1 MERTF
6 LSPFSYYLETHDEIV
21 GWMEHM
27 IKRISSVFLIVFGL
41 FAFISNGVSA
51 PGEPLLIP
59 LLTKAPK
66 IDGVLDNPVWEE
78 EALKFEEFFQLS
90 PKEGGPPTEKTVLY
104 MGYDK
109 KNLYVAVKCFDSQ
122 PNRIRA
128 SITNRDQCI
137 EDDWVVVFLDT
148 FNEKR
153 RALSFLSNP
162 LGVQMDC
169 IRIEE
174 GGSDNMDFSWDAAF
188 TSGGRIDED
197 GYTVE
202 MSIPFKSL
210 RFPDEE
216 KKIWSV
222 VLGRNIARTGEIVM
236 WPTFTRKIPGLLS
249 QGGEIVLTEA
259 VEKGN
264 NFEIMPV
271 ATSLKVKGE
280 KLNFDPGINLKWG
293 ITSNATLDLTVN
305 PDFSHIE
312 ADAPQ
317 IDVNRRFALYYQEK
331 RPFFLEGMEIFR
343 FPQINMV
350 YTRRINDPIVGGKL
364 TGKIGRFTYGVLTA
378 LDTSPTESLWDVSNG
393 GGANTDNAF
402 FNIFRIKADVLKES
416 YIGFCLTDRQV
427 NGSYNRVAGI
437 DGQLK
442 FKNKFF
448 FNFQALAS
456 KTKLMDTETD
466 IVPALYGEFFYY
478 SKHWGAGIFSQAMH
492 PDFEASS
499 GYVNRI
505 DYKSYGAFTFAS
517 IYPEKKYLNQI
528 QFNLNAGRRY
538 FFSENLLQDEW
549 LRGDVNFRFNEF
561 SQLQLQFQ
569 TDMERYAGIDF
580 NKNSFELQGQFMFL
594 KWLTAVI
601 VYETGGSI
609 YYDPDD
615 PFLGHNNT
623 YALILGLKPSKR
635 LRLDLEYIKQ
645 TFFEDSG
652 GDLLYDYNV
661 LRTRTTY
668 QLSKTLSV
676 RGIVD
681 YNHFDEQIYGSFL
694 ISWILRPGTVFFLGV
709 DNNFLKNEFGH
720 FGQTD
725 YSVFVKFSYWW
736 RI

>member
-1 MERTF
+1 
-6 LSPFSYYLETHDEIV
+6 
-21 GWMEHM
+21 M
-27 IKRISSVFLIVFGL
+27 IKNISFFLCLIFGLIVFTSYG
-41 FAFISNGVSA
+41 FSVSE
-51 PGEPLLIP
+51 EPILIP
-59 LLTKAPK
+59 MFSKAPK
-66 IDGVLDNPVWEE
+66 IDGILDNPMWEE
-78 EALKFEEFFQLS
+78 DAYKFEQFFQLS
-90 PKEGGPPTEKTVLY
+90 PKEGAPPTKKTIMY

-109 KNLYVAVKCFDSQ
+109 KNLYMAIKCYDSE
-122 PNRIRA
+122 PDKIRA

-137 EDDWVVVFLDT
+137 EDDWIAVFLDT

-169 IRIEE
+169 IRMEE
-174 GGSDNMDFSWDAAF
+174 GGNDNMDFSWDVAF
-188 TSGGRIDED
+188 SSAGKIDED

-202 MSIPFKSL
+202 LAIPFKSL
-210 RFPDEE
+210 RFPDDE
-216 KKIWSV
+216 KKVWSV
-222 VLGRNIARTGEIVM
+222 VLGRSIARSGEIVT
-236 WPTFTRKIPGLLS
+236 WPTFTRDIPGLLA
-249 QGGEIVLTEA
+249 QGGEIMLTEA
-259 VEKGN
+259 VERGK
-264 NFEIMPV
+264 NFELMPV
-271 ATSLKVKGE
+271 ATSLKTKGE
-280 KLNFDPGINLKWG
+280 TLNFDPGINFKWG
-293 ITSNATLDLTVN
+293 ITSNSTMDLTVN

-317 IDVNRRFALYYQEK
+317 IDVNQRFALFYEEK

-350 YTRRINDPIVGGKL
+350 YTRRINDPIAGGKL

-393 GGANTDNAF
+393 GGAKSDNAL

-416 YIGFCLTDRQV
+416 YIGFVLTDRQIA
-427 NGSYNRVAGI
+427 GSYNRVAGI

-442 FKNKFF
+442 FNNKFF

-456 KTKLMDTETD
+456 KTKLSDEETD

-478 SKHWGAGIFSQAMH
+478 SKYWGGGIFGQAMH
-492 PDFEASS
+492 PEFEASS
-499 GYVNRI
+499 GYVNRV

-517 IYPEKKYLNQI
+517 IYPEKKYLSQI
-528 QFNLNAGRRY
+528 QLNLNTGRRF
-538 FFSENLLQDEW
+538 FFSKNLLQDEW
-549 LRGDVNFRFNEF
+549 LKGDLNFRFNEF
-561 SQLQLQFQ
+561 SQLRLEFQ
-569 TDMERYAGIDF
+569 TDMERFAGVNF
-580 NKNSFELQGQFMFL
+580 NKNSFEIQGQFMFL
-594 KWLTAVI
+594 KWLTSVI
-601 VYETGGSI
+601 VFETGGSI

-635 LRLDLEYIKQ
+635 LRLDLQYIKQ
-645 TFFEDSG
+645 TFLEERG
-652 GDLLYDYNV
+652 GDILYDYNV

-694 ISWILRPGTVFFLGV
+694 FSWILRPGTVFFLGV
-709 DNNFLKNEFGH
+709 DNNLLKNEFGN

>member
-1 MERTF
+1 
-6 LSPFSYYLETHDEIV
+6 
-21 GWMEHM
+21 MEHM
-27 IKRISSVFLIVFGL
+27 IKHIFAIFLIVFGL
-41 FAFISNGVSA
+41 FVLASIGVAA
-51 PGEPLLIP
+51 PDEPLIIP
-59 LLTKAPK
+59 LFSKAPK
-66 IDGVLDNPVWEE
+66 IDGILDSPLWEE
-78 EALKFEEFFQLS
+78 EALKFEQFFQLS
-90 PKEGGPPTEKTVLY
+90 PKEGGPPTEKTVMY
-104 MGYDK
+104 IGYDK
-109 KNLYVAVKCFDSQ
+109 KNLYVAVKCYDSK
-122 PNRIRA
+122 PEKIRA

-137 EDDWVVVFLDT
+137 EDDWVVIFLDT

-153 RALSFLSNP
+153 RALSFLANP

-174 GGSDNMDFSWDAAF
+174 GGNDNMDFSWDAVF
-188 TSGGRIDED
+188 SSDGKIDDE

-202 MSIPFKSL
+202 MAIPFKSL

-216 KKIWSV
+216 KKVWSV
-222 VLGRNIARTGEIVM
+222 VLGRNIARKGEIVM
-236 WPTFTRKIPGLLS
+236 WPTITRNIPGLLS
-249 QGGEIVLTEA
+249 QGGEIMLTED
-259 VEKGN
+259 VEKGK
-264 NFEIMPV
+264 NFELMPV
-271 ATSLKVKGE
+271 ATSLKIKGE
-280 KLNFDPGINLKWG
+280 GLSFDPGINFKWG

-312 ADAPQ
+312 ADAPK
-317 IDVNRRFALYYQEK
+317 IDVNQRFALFYEEK

-343 FPQINMV
+343 FPRINMV
-350 YTRRINDPIVGGKL
+350 YTRRINDPIAGGKL
-364 TGKIGRFTYGVLTA
+364 TGKIGRFTYGILTA

-393 GGANTDNAF
+393 GGAKTDNAL

-416 YIGFCLTDRQV
+416 YIGFCLADRQI

-448 FNFQALAS
+448 FNFQAVAS
-456 KTKLMDTETD
+456 KTKLTEDETD

-478 SKHWGAGIFSQAMH
+478 SKHWSAGIFSQAMH

-499 GYVNRI
+499 GYVNRV
-505 DYKSYGAFTFAS
+505 DFKSFGAFTSAS
-517 IYPEKKYLNQI
+517 IYPEKEYLNQI
-528 QFNLNAGRRY
+528 QFNLNAGRRF

-549 LRGDVNFRFNEF
+549 LRGNINFRFNEF
-561 SQLQLQFQ
+561 SQFRLQFQ
-569 TDMERYAGIDF
+569 TDMERYAGVNF
-580 NKNSFELQGQFMFL
+580 NKNSFELQGQFLFL
-594 KWLTAVI
+594 KWLTSVI
-601 VYETGGSI
+601 VFETGGRI

-615 PFLGHNNT
+615 PFLGYNNT

-635 LRLDLEYIKQ
+635 LRLDLQYIKQ
-645 TFFEDSG
+645 TFFEDRG
-652 GDLLYDYNV
+652 GDILYDYNV

-681 YNHFDEQIYGSFL
+681 YNHFDKQIYGSFL
-694 ISWILRPGTVFFLGV
+694 FSWILRPGTVFFLGV
-709 DNNFLKNEFGH
+709 DNDLLKDEFGH
-720 FGQTD
+720 FEQTD

>member
-1 MERTF
+1 MEG
-6 LSPFSYYLETHDEIV
+6 I
-21 GWMEHM
+21 M
-27 IKRISSVFLIVFGL
+27 IKRIFALFLIGVGL
-41 FAFISNGVSA
+41 FVFASNGVSA
-51 PGEPLLIP
+51 PEDPLLIP
-59 LLTKAPK
+59 LLSKAPK
-66 IDGVLDNPVWEE
+66 IDGILDISLWEE
-78 EALKFEEFFQLS
+78 EALKFEQFLQLS
-90 PKEGGPPTEKTVLY
+90 PKEGGLPSEKTVIY

-109 KNLYVAVKCFDSQ
+109 KNLYVGIKCYDSE
-122 PNRIRA
+122 PDKIRA

-137 EDDWVVVFLDT
+137 EDDWIVVFLDT

-153 RALSFLSNP
+153 RALSFLANP

-174 GGSDNMDFSWDAAF
+174 GGNDNMDFSWDVAF
-188 TSGGRIDED
+188 SSGGRIDDE

-202 MSIPFKSL
+202 LAIPFKSL

-216 KKIWSV
+216 IKVWSL

-236 WPTFTRKIPGLLS
+236 WPTFSRKIPGLLS
-249 QGGEIVLTEA
+249 QGGEIVLREA
-259 VEKGN
+259 VEKGK
-264 NFEIMPV
+264 NFELMPV
-271 ATSLKVKGE
+271 ATSLKIKGE
-280 KLNFDPGINLKWG
+280 KLSFDPGINFKWG

-505 DYKSYGAFTFAS
+505 DYKSYGAFTFAT
-517 IYPEKKYLNQI
+517 IYPEKRYLSQI
-528 QFNLNAGRRY
+528 QFNLNTGRRF

-549 LRGDVNFRFNEF
+549 LRGNINLRFNEF
-561 SQLQLQFQ
+561 SGLQLQVQ
-569 TDMERYAGIDF
+569 TDMERYAGFDF

-594 KWLTAVI
+594 KWLTSVI
-601 VYETGGSI
+601 VFETGGSI

-615 PFLGHNNT
+615 PFLGYNNT

-645 TFFEDSG
+645 TFFEDRG

>member
-1 MERTF
+1 
-6 LSPFSYYLETHDEIV
+6 
-21 GWMEHM
+21 M
-27 IKRISSVFLIVFGL
+27 IKNVSFFLCLIFGL
-41 FAFISNGVSA
+41 LFSNLAGFSA
-51 PGEPLLIP
+51 SEEPLLIP
-59 LLTKAPK
+59 LISKAPK
-66 IDGVLDNPVWEE
+66 IDGILDNSEWEE
-78 EALKFEEFFQLS
+78 ETLKFEQFFQLA
-90 PKEGGPPTEKTVLY
+90 PKEGAPPTEKTVMY
-104 MGYDK
+104 VGYDR
-109 KNLYVAVKCFDSQ
+109 KNLYIAMKCYDRE
-122 PNRIRA
+122 PDKIRA
-128 SITNRDQCI
+128 SITNRDQCM

-153 RALSFLSNP
+153 RALSFLANP

-174 GGSDNMDFSWDAAF
+174 GGNDNMDFSWDVAF
-188 TSGGRIDED
+188 SSSGRIDED

-202 MSIPFKSL
+202 LAIPFKSL
-210 RFPDEE
+210 RFPDDE
-216 KKIWSV
+216 KKKWSM
-222 VLGRNIARTGEIVM
+222 VLGRSIARTGEIVM
-236 WPTFTRKIPGLLS
+236 WPTFTRDIPGLLS

-259 VEKGN
+259 VEKGK
-264 NFEIMPV
+264 NFELLPV

-280 KLNFDPGINLKWG
+280 KLTFDPGINFKWG
-293 ITSNATLDLTVN
+293 ITSNATLDFTVN

-317 IDVNRRFALYYQEK
+317 IDVNQRFALFYEEK

-350 YTRRINDPIVGGKL
+350 YTRRINDPIAGGKL
-364 TGKIGRFTYGVLTA
+364 TGKIGRFTYGILSA
-378 LDTSPTESLWDVSNG
+378 LDTSPTESLWDVNNG
-393 GGANTDNAF
+393 GGTNTDNAL

-416 YIGFCLTDRQV
+416 YIGFALADRQI

-442 FKNKFF
+442 FNNKFF

-456 KTKLMDTETD
+456 KTKLEKDEETD

-499 GYVNRI
+499 GYVNRV
-505 DYKSYGAFTFAS
+505 DYKSYGAFTFVT
-517 IYPEKKYLNQI
+517 IFPEKNFLNQI
-528 QFNLNAGRRY
+528 QFNLNAGRRF

-549 LRGDVNFRFNEF
+549 LRGDLNFRFTEF
-561 SQLQLQFQ
+561 SQLRLRFQ
-569 TDMERYAGIDF
+569 TDMERYSGVEF
-580 NKNSFELQGQFMFL
+580 NKNSFELQGQFLFL
-594 KWLTAVI
+594 KWLTSV
-601 VYETGGSI
+601 VVFETGGSI

-615 PFLGHNNT
+615 PFLGYNNT

-635 LRLDLEYIKQ
+635 LRLDLQYIKQ
-645 TFFEDSG
+645 TFFEDRG
-652 GDLLYDYNV
+652 GDILYDYNV

-681 YNHFDEQIYGSFL
+681 YNHFDKQIYGSFL
-694 ISWILRPGTVFFLGV
+694 FSWILRPGTVFFLGV
-709 DNNFLKNEFGH
+709 DNNLLKNEFGH